1 LTSLI
6 EPEILSARVIHLNR
20 ISVFL
25 ETRSVLVKVRVTT
38 TKKMASSVER
48 KRIKRRILSALFE
61 IGKNRYNKSIVIDRE
76 SRINKILCTNK
87 EIHDIKN
94 DARLLG
100 EDIIPEY
107 CIDDN
112 VGKFSSKCLLLKI
125 IATRAVLYTKYHDI
139 LFLLNNIFDRIGK
152 NFIDNISIK

>member
-1 LTSLI
+1 
-6 EPEILSARVIHLNR
+6 
-20 ISVFL
+20 
-25 ETRSVLVKVRVTT
+25 
-38 TKKMASSVER
+38 MASSVER